1 MKDTDKFGETLLKG
15 IKEFLSHVGIPE
27 RALDQMD
34 EVIYLVLILIIAFG
48 IGKLVHILVLFST
61 RKVLKYKNI
70 KILNSLIEYNAL
82 KKLSWIIPP
91 VIVSAL
97 LPLAFE
103 GNPRLLNISEKVT
116 WIYFVVVLVLSV
128 NVVLSSVGKVIMTDK
143 ILHDRP
149 LKGFI
154 QIIQVLMSFIG
165 AIVII
170 SILVNKSPLNL
181 ITGLGAFAAVLMLI
195 FKDTIL
201 GFVAGVLLAQ
211 NDMLH
216 IGDWI
221 EMPDSA
227 VNGIVMDISLNVIK
241 IQNFDNTI
249 VTIPPYSLI
258 SGSFVN
264 WRGMSESGG
273 RRIMRSYTISL
284 SNIQP
289 CTPQFLEDMKGKFSL
304 LSDYIT
310 KKEAEAAAG
319 KVSNTENPEGL
330 VNGTI
335 ETNLGLFRAYM
346 TLYLEQ
352 HPFINKELLL
362 MVRTLAPTDNGL
374 PLQIYCF
381 SANKN
386 WVSYESIQAEI
397 MEHFVST
404 LPEFGLYPFQN
415 ASSRD
420 YINSSVLETGKNAD
434 ILWGLPWH
442 TFRPA
447 DKPKEDTPPSK

>member
-1 MKDTDKFGETLLKG
+1 MKDTDKFGETLLGG
-15 IKEFLSHVGIPE
+15 IKDFLSHLGISH
-27 RALDQMD
+27 RALEQTD

-48 IGKLVHILVLFST
+48 IGKLVHLIVLYST

-91 VIVSAL
+91 IIVSAL

-103 GNPRLLNISEKVT
+103 GNPRWLNISEKIT
-116 WIYFVVVLVLSV
+116 WIYFVIVLIISV
-128 NVVLSSVGKVIMTDK
+128 NVVLSSVGKVIMTNK
-143 ILHDRP
+143 VLHDRP

-154 QIIQVLMSFIG
+154 QIIQVLVSFIG
-165 AIVII
+165 AIIII
-170 SILVNKSPLNL
+170 SILVNRSPLTL
-181 ITGLGAFAAVLMLI
+181 ITGLGAFAAILLLI

-201 GFVAGVLLAQ
+201 GFVAGVLLSQ

-249 VTIPPYSLI
+249 VTLPPYSLI

-264 WRGMSESGG
+264 WRGMTESGG

-289 CTPQFLEDMKGKFSL
+289 CTPEFLEDMKEKFDL
-304 LSDYIT
+304 LKEYIT
-310 KKEAEAAAG
+310 KKQAEAAAG

-352 HPFINKELLL
+352 HPFVNKELLL

-404 LPEFGLYPFQN
+404 LPYFGLYPFQN

-434 ILWGLPWH
+434 ILWGIPWH

-447 DKPKEDTPPSK
+447 AKPENSTPASK